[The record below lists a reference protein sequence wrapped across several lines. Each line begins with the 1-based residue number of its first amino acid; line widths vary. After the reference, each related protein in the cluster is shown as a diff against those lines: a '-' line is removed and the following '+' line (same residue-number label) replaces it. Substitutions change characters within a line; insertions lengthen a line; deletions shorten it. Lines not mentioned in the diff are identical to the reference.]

1 MNEHRT
7 LAKISG
13 WALVLMAV
21 IAGFS
26 FGFAYPKMYSA
37 SQPDLAQSSLIE
49 NVQLYKLMLIG
60 ILLVILLDILV
71 AWTLYL
77 YFRKGNENLAL
88 LSFVLRI
95 IYAAIFTAATYY
107 LIRNIDQE
115 NLRNAIII
123 ENYQLFQAI
132 WSIGLIIFGFHLL
145 VIGLLMKAHKLV
157 PKALW
162 YLTILAGVSYILVHL
177 LKTTAPALSEL
188 TGTLETVLAL
198 PMAFGEL
205 GLAIWLIFKGG
216 KTEKSAQ

>member
-26 FGFAYPKMYSA
+26 FGFAYPKMYSV

-95 IYAAIFTAATYY
+95 TMV
-107 LIRNIDQE
+107 R
-115 NLRNAIII
+115 
-123 ENYQLFQAI
+123 
-132 WSIGLIIFGFHLL
+132 
-145 VIGLLMKAHKLV
+145 K
-157 PKALW
+157 
-162 YLTILAGVSYILVHL
+162 
-177 LKTTAPALSEL
+177 
-188 TGTLETVLAL
+188 
-198 PMAFGEL
+198 EL
-205 GLAIWLIFKGG
+205 GSDFA
-216 KTEKSAQ
+216 

>member
-26 FGFAYPKMYSA
+26 FGFAYPKMYSV

-77 YFRKGNENLAL
+77 YFKKDNENLAL